1 MELCSGMTEGLS
13 SAASSPSQRHR
24 DRSSSVMVLGYALG
38 VVGQDVDHPAVS
50 DPATPALLHH
60 ALELGLEHDQAGDP
74 RLHFPQMSP
83 GNSVRLLARSVRII
97 AQLQQFADSVQG
109 KSEFPA
115 MADEG
120 EPVRVYF
127 PVKSLIS

>member
-1 MELCSGMTEGLS
+1 
-13 SAASSPSQRHR
+13 
-24 DRSSSVMVLGYALG
+24 MVLGHALG
-38 VVGQDVDHPAVS
+38 VVRQDVDHPAVG
-50 DPATPALLHH
+50 DPATPTLLHH
-60 ALELGLEHDQAGDP
+60 ALKLGLEHGQAGDP

-97 AQLQQFADSVQG
+97 AQFQQFADRVQG

-115 MADEG
+115 VADEG
-120 EPVRVYF
+120 EPISVYF